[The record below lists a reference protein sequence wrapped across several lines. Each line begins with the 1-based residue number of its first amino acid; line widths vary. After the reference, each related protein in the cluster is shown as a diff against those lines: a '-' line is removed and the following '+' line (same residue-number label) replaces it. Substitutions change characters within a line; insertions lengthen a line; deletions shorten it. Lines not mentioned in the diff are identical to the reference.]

1 MTDSS
6 RFTITAA
13 LPYANGPVH
22 IGHLSGVYL
31 PADIFARYKRLS
43 GSTVLYVCGSDEHG
57 VPITITAKKNKITP
71 QAVIDKYHDMIK
83 KSFIDFGISFDIYDR
98 TSNKLHH
105 DNATDFFKK
114 LYDDGVFLEQVSEQ
128 YYDKKENEFLADRYI
143 KGTCPICS
151 FNEAYGDQC
160 EQCGATLD
168 PSELKNPQS
177 ALSGEKLIKRTTKH
191 WYLPLHKFEKWLEK
205 WIISDNKKKWK
216 SNVLG
221 QCQSWIDHGLNP
233 RAVTRDLN
241 WGVKVPVETKSQ
253 KVLYVW
259 FDAPIGY
266 ISATKQW
273 AINNNTEWEPYWK
286 DSNTKLIHFIG
297 KDNIV
302 FHCIIFPVMLKAHG
316 GYILPDN
323 VPANEFLNLEGQKI
337 STSRNWAV
345 WLHEYLEEFPGK
357 QDVLRYVL
365 CATAPEN
372 KDNDFTWK
380 EFQARNNNEL
390 VAIFGNFINRV
401 FVLCH
406 KYWKGKIPKKH
417 NIENIDTDMIK
428 KITEAPKIIGDYIDK
443 YKFRFAIQEFIDL
456 ARSGNK
462 YLADTE
468 PWKLFKENDSKLRTE
483 TILNICIQLTATLSI
498 LCQPFM
504 PFTAKKLEDMLDVDF
519 QGWHEAGDIEKVA
532 DGHVIKKPSLLFLP
546 IEDEEIDKQKLKL
559 RNISK
564 C

>member
-6 RFTITAA
+6 RLTITAA

-22 IGHLSGVYL
+22 IGHLSGVYI
-31 PADIFARYKRLS
+31 PADIFARYKRKL
-43 GSTVLYVCGSDEHG
+43 GCQVLYVCGSDEHG
-57 VPITITAKKNKITP
+57 VPITITAKQNKITP
-71 QAVIDKYHDMIK
+71 QAVIDKYHNIIK
-83 KSFIDFGISFDIYDR
+83 KSFSDFGISFDVYDR

-105 DNATDFFKK
+105 DTATKFFRK

-128 YYDKKENEFLADRYI
+128 YYDSKEKTFLADRYI
-143 KGTCPICS
+143 QGACPICE
-151 FNEAYGDQC
+151 FHEAYGDQC
-160 EQCGATLD
+160 EKCGTTLD
-168 PSELKNPQS
+168 PSELKNPKS
-177 ALSGEKLIKRTTKH
+177 VLSGEKLIKKETKH
-191 WYLPLHKFEKWLEK
+191 WYLPLNKFEKWLKE
-205 WIISDNKKKWK
+205 WILIDQKDKWK

-233 RAVTRDLN
+233 RAVTRDLD
-241 WGVKVPVETKSQ
+241 WGIKVPIHGEDG

-273 AINNNTEWEPYWK
+273 ALDNNKDWEPYWL
-286 DSNTKLIHFIG
+286 DQDTRLVQFIG

-302 FHCIIFPVMLKAHG
+302 FHCIIFPTMLKAHG
-316 GYILPDN
+316 KYILPDN
-323 VPANEFLNLEGQKI
+323 VPANEFLNLEGKKI

-345 WLHEYLEEFPGK
+345 WLHEYLHDFPEQ

-365 CATAPEN
+365 CVNAPEN

-380 EFQARNNNEL
+380 DFQARNNNEL

-406 KYWKGKIPKKH
+406 KYWNGKIPLK
-417 NIENIDTDMIK
+417 NDIEDIDKEIIL
-428 KITEAPKIIGDYIDK
+428 KIETAPKIIGEYIDN
-443 YKFRFAIQEFIDL
+443 YKFRFAIQAFMDL

-468 PWKLFKENDSKLRTE
+468 PWKLFKDDKSKGRTE

-498 LCQPFM
+498 LCEPFM
-504 PFTAKKLEDMLDVDF
+504 PFTSKKMGDMLNINIGIWQD
-519 QGWHEAGDIEKVA
+519 AGDIEKIA
-532 DGHVIKKPSLLFLP
+532 SGHIIKKPSLLFSR
-546 IEDEEIDKQKLKL
+546 IEDETIENQILKLK
-559 RNISK
+559 NT
-564 C
+564 

>member
-31 PADIFARYKRLS
+31 PADIFARYKRKS

-57 VPITITAKKNKITP
+57 VPITITAKKNKIEP
-71 QAVIDKYHDMIK
+71 QAVIDKYHQMIK
-83 KSFIDFGISFDIYDR
+83 KSFFDFGISFDIYDR
-98 TSNKLHH
+98 TSNKIHH
-105 DNATDFFKK
+105 ENATKFFKK
-114 LYDDGVFLEQVSEQ
+114 LYHDGVFLEQISEH
-128 YYDKKENEFLADRYI
+128 YYDEKEHEFLADRYI
-143 KGTCPICS
+143 RGTCPICD

-160 EQCGATLD
+160 EKCGTTLD

-177 ALSGEKLIKRTTKH
+177 ALSGEKLIKRKTKH
-191 WYLPLHKFEKWLEK
+191 WYLPLNQFEKWLEQ
-205 WIISDNKKKWK
+205 WIIHDNKKKWK
-216 SNVLG
+216 PNVIG
-221 QCQSWIDHGLNP
+221 QCQSWIDQGLHP
-233 RAVTRDLN
+233 RAVTRDLS
-241 WGVKVPVETKSQ
+241 WGVKVPIEKEVG

-273 AINNNTEWEPYWK
+273 AIENNTEWEPYWK
-286 DSNTKLIHFIG
+286 DPSTKLIHFIG

-316 GYILPDN
+316 EYILPDN

-337 STSRNWAV
+337 STSKNWAV
-345 WLHEYLEEFPGK
+345 WLHEYLEDFPGK

-406 KYWKGKIPKKH
+406 KYWGGQVPEKNDIKKIDA
-417 NIENIDTDMIK
+417 EMIK
-428 KITEAPKIIGDYIDK
+428 KIEEAPNIIGNYIDT
-443 YKFRFAIQEFIDL
+443 YKFRFAIQAFIDL

-468 PWKLFKENDSKLRTE
+468 PWKLFKEDDLKPRTE
-483 TILNICIQLTATLSI
+483 TILNICIQLTATLSV
-498 LCQPFM
+498 LCEPFM
-504 PFTAKKLEDMLDVDF
+504 PFTAHKLEDMLGIKFKDWSDS
-519 QGWHEAGDIEKVA
+519 GNIEKVA
-532 DGHVIKKPSLLFLP
+532 AGHVIKKPSLLFSP
-546 IEDEEIDKQKLKL
+546 IEDEDIERQKLKL
-559 RNISK
+559 KNINS
-564 C
+564 